1 MGGARF
7 EHLNALLGS
16 PGALNAFHEVL
27 LRVSAGRV
35 PQHAAAALA
44 ASRLTPLC
52 KPSGGVRPIAA
63 PSILRR
69 LAGRV
74 LVRKRKTELAEA
86 LGPQQF
92 AVGTAAGTELL
103 AHTVRALTEADPDLT
118 VLALDAK
125 NAYCTASRAAC
136 LEQLELRA
144 PDLLPCARLF
154 SQRESQYFFWDG
166 RGACH
171 RLRATSGVD
180 QGDPL
185 APVLFAC
192 GLAPHLQ
199 ALEDEL
205 QELARSHGL
214 PARRVRVLAYLD
226 DVALLAPPE
235 LAAEALAAAER
246 HLAVLGLELNLGKTQ
261 AWSARSA
268 CPPELTDYRREAG
281 VTLVGVPLGDAMPAA
296 GLPAPGDEAR
306 VDVGDH
312 GYTKQRCEETAKRAE
327 AFLAR
332 LADLPA
338 NASPHLPA
346 VQVAALLLRMC
357 GCGKITHMLR
367 SNPPSTTREAAR
379 SFDATLLEAY
389 TKLAELDPL
398 TDAQAGQCQLPLNL
412 GGRGLRSQERV
423 APAAWAA
430 SWAHCLP
437 EVLRRSGVDELTD
450 LETSALPLPRDQWTL
465 VAGETWHSKA
475 DRSFKKRLA
484 AG

>member
-1 MGGARF
+1 
-7 EHLNALLGS
+7 
-16 PGALNAFHEVL
+16 
-27 LRVSAGRV
+27 
-35 PQHAAAALA
+35 
-44 ASRLTPLC
+44 
-52 KPSGGVRPIAA
+52 
-63 PSILRR
+63 
-69 LAGRV
+69 
-74 LVRKRKTELAEA
+74 
-86 LGPQQF
+86 
-92 AVGTAAGTELL
+92 
-103 AHTVRALTEADPDLT
+103 
-118 VLALDAK
+118 
-125 NAYCTASRAAC
+125 
-136 LEQLELRA
+136 
-144 PDLLPCARLF
+144 
-154 SQRESQYFFWDG
+154 
-166 RGACH
+166 
-171 RLRATSGVD
+171 
-180 QGDPL
+180 
-185 APVLFAC
+185 
-192 GLAPHLQ
+192 
-199 ALEDEL
+199 
-205 QELARSHGL
+205 
-214 PARRVRVLAYLD
+214 
-226 DVALLAPPE
+226 
-235 LAAEALAAAER
+235 
-246 HLAVLGLELNLGKTQ
+246 
-261 AWSARSA
+261 
-268 CPPELTDYRREAG
+268 
-281 VTLVGVPLGDAMPAA
+281 MPAA

-450 LETSALPLPRDQWTL
+450 LETSALPLAAACKEAAAALPPPPRPEDSLCWRDLAQQGRPKL
-465 VAGETWHSKA
+465 QKALSRRIDEKLHSGMLSA
-475 DRSFKKRLA
+475 LDASGRARLRSCGGPLA
-484 AG
+484 AGWQWASPASPAERLEDADYRATARALLGQPATAATSATCQNLARTGAGAGRRCGEAVCSHAHHAHRCAVGGGLVARSNDLEAVWAAIRRECGHTVARQVPVAGWDRWRWTCAACNSRGLA